1 MLGINK
7 TRTTPYHPQGDGL
20 VERFNRTLVNMLSA
34 DVQDHHKWEDHLRAT
49 CMAYNTSTQATTGF
63 TPFYLM
69 FSREARMPLDMM
81 LGHPNSSPEGI
92 SGSDYATQ
100 HRDRLQMAYIVVRTN
115 FQHAFGWQ
123 KIHYDKN
130 IHGKP
135 LAAGDLVWLHFP
147 VVAKGRSKKLNWP
160 WTGPFKVL
168 KRLFEQVHRI
178 QGMLTPNKRLV
189 VQFDRLKPYQTHG
202 LEHSEDRP
210 LEEPPCQVLPN
221 TQASPFWG
229 ATTGSGE

>member
-1 MLGINK
+1 
-7 TRTTPYHPQGDGL
+7 
-20 VERFNRTLVNMLSA
+20 
-34 DVQDHHKWEDHLRAT
+34 
-49 CMAYNTSTQATTGF
+49 
-63 TPFYLM
+63 
-69 FSREARMPLDMM
+69 M

-115 FQHAFGWQ
+115 FQHAFRWQ

-147 VVAKGRSKKLNWP
+147 VVATGRSKKLNWP

-229 ATTGSGE
+229 ATTGSGEWVTIWPTTYTKVPIAWTTPSRPSSVMVFITECGMHSARRGAM